1 MPVELQDVHAQL
13 EAIQLAIGNIPI
25 FDPTDILAAI
35 DDLQGRVEH
44 LEQYEPT
51 IIDLENRVTALEAD
65 ETEKSE

>member
-1 MPVELQDVHAQL
+1 LPVELQDVHAQL